1 MVQFDCIEK
10 PLSRGFYVYG
20 RFIARH
26 PRWFLICPLLLTAAL
41 GSGIYNFHAEYDVE
55 KLFSPEGARSKD
67 ERSNMQRMFPE
78 HENSDNF
85 SAIGILT
92 LAKYGRVIVTTKQ
105 SDGNVLKEDV
115 FKEVAQ
121 LDKDIRNIT
130 VDVDGTRYTYTDLC
144 AGRCEAETDALIIL
158 HGVMNVNLNDL
169 SYPVHRVAQGPS
181 NLTFFLGSTIGGVST
196 TADGDT
202 EAKAWSLY
210 YHLLSYENGEA
221 VTKWQAKFLSVTGK
235 TNYKHITVSRFTGH
249 SLQDELKRNA
259 SAVFTLLPILLIV
272 LIAFTVVSCMSA
284 DWVRSKPWL
293 GPMGLL
299 SAGLAMVSGSGLVF
313 HTGVPFID
321 IVAASPFLVLGS
333 SLTLSISAALE
344 IFTFTFEVPSQ
355 TQNTAVHYGNT
366 TFVTHWLFFFHKGN
380 CLKHEFQ
387 SNIRRQAFCW
397 PLDGKLTSAIRR
409 TVQIC
414 QISKILQPN

>member
-10 PLSRGFYVYG
+10 PLSRLFNVYG

-26 PRWFLICPLLLTAAL
+26 PVWFLICPLVLTAAL
-41 GSGIYNFHAEYDVE
+41 GSGVYNFHAEYDVE

-67 ERSNMQRMFPE
+67 ERSKMQRMFPE
-78 HENSDNF
+78 LEKSDNF

-92 LAKYGRVIVTTKQ
+92 LGQYGRVIVTSKER
-105 SDGNVLKEDV
+105 DGNVLKDDV

-130 VDVDGTRYTYTDLC
+130 IDVAGTRYTYTDLC

-158 HGVMNVNLNDL
+158 HGVMKVNLNVL

-181 NLTFFLGSTIGGVST
+181 NVRFFLGSTIGGVST

-221 VTKWQAKFLSVTGK
+221 VTKWQEKFLLITGK
-235 TNYKHITVSRFTGH
+235 KHYKHITVTRFTGH
-249 SLQDELKRNA
+249 SLEDELKRNA
-259 SAVFTLLPILLIV
+259 NAVFTLLPILLIV

-299 SAGLAMVSGSGLVF
+299 SAGLAIVSGFGLVL

-321 IVAASPFLVLGS
+321 IVATSPFLVLGK
-333 SLTLSISAALE
+333 SLTLFISAVLDIF
-344 IFTFTFEVPSQ
+344 IFTFKVPNQKPKHHCALCEHDVLST
-355 TQNTAVHYGNT
+355 TQ
-366 TFVTHWLFFFHKGN
+366 
-380 CLKHEFQ
+380 E
-387 SNIRRQAFCW
+387 
-397 PLDGKLTSAIRR
+397 
-409 TVQIC
+409 
-414 QISKILQPN
+414 